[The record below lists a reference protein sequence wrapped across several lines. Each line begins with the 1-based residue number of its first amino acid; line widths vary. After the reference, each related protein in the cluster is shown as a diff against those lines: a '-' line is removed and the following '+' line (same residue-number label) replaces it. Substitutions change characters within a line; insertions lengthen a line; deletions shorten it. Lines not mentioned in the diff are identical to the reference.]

1 MVFLVVIVWSSG
13 FDFLFKLARPNCEV
27 FSDIEKKN
35 PYFQYLAI
43 IKKMNVLGC
52 NDKFFNIFI
61 NSFVFIAAFSI
72 AILHNMV
79 PGRMSL
85 NYFMCT
91 GEDPSDY
98 QYMKPKVI

>member
-1 MVFLVVIVWSSG
+1 MVLTFHL
-13 FDFLFKLARPNCEV
+13 NCPGHTV
-27 FSDIEKKN
+27 KFHKVLRRKK
-35 PYFQYLAI
+35 YLKQTKFEFQYLAI

-61 NSFVFIAAFSI
+61 NTFVFIASFSI
-72 AILHNMV
+72 AFLHNMV

-91 GEDPSDY
+91 GEDPADY
-98 QYMKPKVI
+98 QYMESKVI